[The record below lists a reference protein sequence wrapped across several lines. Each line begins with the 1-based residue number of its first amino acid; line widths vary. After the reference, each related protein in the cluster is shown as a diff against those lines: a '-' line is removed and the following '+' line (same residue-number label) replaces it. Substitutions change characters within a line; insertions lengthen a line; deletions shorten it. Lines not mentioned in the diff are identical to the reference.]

1 MILGISALFAPVFPQ
16 VNDNAAM
23 QPVVETASG
32 KVKGFI
38 EEGTMAFKGIPYA
51 RTERFMPPMPVDR
64 WEGVRLSTEWGPQ
77 AMQGGRNSNNPKEMS
92 EDCCV
97 LNVWT
102 TSLDTKK
109 PVMLWCHGGGFDS
122 GN

>member
-32 KVKGFI
+32 KVQGFI

-64 WEGVRLSTEWGPQ
+64 WEGVRLSTEWGPRPCR
-77 AMQGGRNSNNPKEMS
+77 ADATPTIPRR
-92 EDCCV
+92 
-97 LNVWT
+97 
-102 TSLDTKK
+102 
-109 PVMLWCHGGGFDS
+109 
-122 GN
+122 